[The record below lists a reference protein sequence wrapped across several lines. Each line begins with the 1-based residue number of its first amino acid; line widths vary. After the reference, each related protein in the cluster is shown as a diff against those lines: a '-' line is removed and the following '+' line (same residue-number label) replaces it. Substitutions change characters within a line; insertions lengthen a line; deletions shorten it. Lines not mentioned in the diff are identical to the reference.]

1 MSGPGPHARLLS
13 PHPGVYTHCDR
24 AGCAHVTPRVPLG
37 FRTGVG
43 TATGHD
49 VAETPVSPAPVFS
62 ARRPSQ
68 PLTLKEESH
77 PPWGQR
83 AWELAVNAPPAHPH
97 GDDVG
102 DIVPTLSLVILSV
115 SSQTAHTLCSGRPRR
130 SLTDCP
136 QEALRPTSGSDRD
149 GPGPCCWDTAGPILE
164 AARSINGGRL
174 RQSRKDCF
182 TRMAAT
188 RTQPGERQETRK
200 GLEH

>member
-1 MSGPGPHARLLS
+1 MPVSCPHI
-13 PHPGVYTHCDR
+13 
-24 AGCAHVTPRVPLG
+24 LG
-37 FRTGVG
+37 STL
-43 TATGHD
+43 TATGLVVPMSLPVSHWASGQVWERQRD
-49 VAETPVSPAPVFS
+49 MTWRKPPVSPAPVFS

-200 GLEH
+200 GLERRC